1 MSANMRG
8 VDARGP
14 NRASLVPTLIATSLG
29 SGFSPLAPGT
39 MGTLTAIPLAW
50 ALARGPWFV
59 FWIATVLVSAIGTWA
74 AERFQQANDTDD
86 DQRIVV
92 DEVAGYLVT
101 LLLVPKSG
109 AAMLLAFFLFR
120 LFDIWKPFPVRLID
134 RKVGGGWGVMA
145 DDLAAG
151 VYGALSLFALQY
163 LGVVKSIIARWPALS

>member
-1 MSANMRG
+1 VNEPSPTRAPLG
-8 VDARGP
+8 V
-14 NRASLVPTLIATSLG
+14 TLIATSFG
-29 SGFSPLAPGT
+29 AGFSPLAPGT

-50 ALARGPWFV
+50 ALSRAPGFV

-74 AERFQQANDTDD
+74 AERFQRAHGTDD

-101 LLLVPKSG
+101 LLLVPKTGG
-109 AAMLLAFFLFR
+109 ALLVAFFLFR

-134 RKVGGGWGVMA
+134 RRVGGGWGVMA

-151 VYGALSLFALQY
+151 VYGALALFALER
-163 LGVVKSIIARWPALS
+163 LGVLSHLARLSPLLS